1 MASTKKIS
9 IISSKNK
16 CNKLDVISFAKIP
29 ETEEDIPV
37 LSKYDFYDE
46 ELLSKSL
53 KTAKRLKKKN
63 MLSITSKSKEISETY
78 DNSSSQDALKT
89 DANKKSKKITDL
101 LKKSKKQLNGSIS
114 STNLQSRPTKP
125 SQGNTENTDEKLAK
139 EESKK
144 ENIYKNIVSSSTI
157 TEKRE
162 TKNAK
167 RRTMILFNPND
178 SYYDSDNKNAVNN
191 NNVPMGKENADTAEL
206 KSDLKSNVHAKFR
219 QSHLQSPA
227 AKRANLKN
235 SAKDQSSSNDNCRR
249 KEKLKSREYTGAES
263 ENAGKDKEHNT
274 VIHVESKQGK
284 GKSRQKENVQM
295 IPEIKIR
302 RSARL
307 AKQLIVNYK
316 E

>member
-46 ELLSKSL
+46 ELLSKPL

-63 MLSITSKSKEISETY
+63 MLSIASKSKEISETY

-125 SQGNTENTDEKLAK
+125 SQGNTENVDEKLAK

-144 ENIYKNIVSSSTI
+144 RKY
-157 TEKRE
+157 
-162 TKNAK
+162 
-167 RRTMILFNPND
+167 
-178 SYYDSDNKNAVNN
+178 
-191 NNVPMGKENADTAEL
+191 
-206 KSDLKSNVHAKFR
+206 
-219 QSHLQSPA
+219 LQKYSV
-227 AKRANLKN
+227 K
-235 SAKDQSSSNDNCRR
+235 
-249 KEKLKSREYTGAES
+249 
-263 ENAGKDKEHNT
+263 
-274 VIHVESKQGK
+274 
-284 GKSRQKENVQM
+284 
-295 IPEIKIR
+295 
-302 RSARL
+302 
-307 AKQLIVNYK
+307 
-316 E
+316 